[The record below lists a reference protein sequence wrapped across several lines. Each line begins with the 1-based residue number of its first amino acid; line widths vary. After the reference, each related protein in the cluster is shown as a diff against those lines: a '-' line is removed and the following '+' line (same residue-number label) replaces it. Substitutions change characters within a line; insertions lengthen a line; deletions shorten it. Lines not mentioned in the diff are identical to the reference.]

1 MFATCCMVGLL
12 SGYLCRLI
20 NSPSLKWGESRVSLI
35 VVFIF
40 VFIAFD
46 DSDVLVESEDGACQQ
61 ERLCHIV
68 EQAGGYIV
76 DFDYLISHEC
86 DTAHDEQHRTGVLRD
101 FKAVVLF
108 HSSMVL
114 HLTTW
119 WLHRLHRGML
129 R

>member
-1 MFATCCMVGLL
+1 M
-12 SGYLCRLI
+12 
-20 NSPSLKWGESRVSLI
+20 SLI

-68 EQAGGYIV
+68 EQASGYIV

-86 DTAHDEQHRTGVLRD
+86 DTAHDEQHRTGILRD
-101 FKAVVLF
+101 FKALF
-108 HSSMVL
+108 FPSTSYFL
-114 HLTTW
+114 HLTSYISVASPAAP
-119 WLHRLHRGML
+119 RSAAMM
-129 R
+129 